1 MEINGSPARLP
12 DVAALALA
20 GYGHFTSMRVDEG
33 RVRGLELH
41 LRRLVR
47 DCRTVF
53 GAELESETVL
63 GYVRHAVA
71 GRSGS
76 FVVRVTV
83 FDPGLDITRPEADA
97 HPCVAVT
104 TRAAG
109 PLSSPPLRVRSVT
122 YSRDT
127 PEVKHV
133 GLFGQL
139 ARRRDARAAGYDD
152 ALYTE
157 PDGRV
162 SEGPTWNVG
171 FVIGDR
177 LVWPDAP
184 CLHGVTVDLLDAVE
198 PSTRTAVRI
207 DELADVQAAFV
218 TNAGIGVRSIASI
231 DGVRLRTDH
240 PLTRR
245 LGAAYLSLPGDP
257 L

>member
-1 MEINGSPARLP
+1 VEINGSPARIE
-12 DVAALALA
+12 DVAALALTA
-20 GYGHFTSMRVDEG
+20 YGHFTSMRVDEG

-53 GAELESETVL
+53 GAELEPETVL
-63 GYVRHAVA
+63 RHVRHAVA
-71 GRSGS
+71 GRPGS

-83 FDPGLDITRPEADA
+83 FDPGLDIARPEATA
-97 HPCVAVT
+97 RPCVAVT

-109 PLSSPPLRVRSVT
+109 PVSAPAPRVRSVT

-133 GLFGQL
+133 GLFAQL

-157 PDGRV
+157 ADGRV

-171 FVIGDR
+171 FVIDDR

-184 CLHGVTVDLLDAVE
+184 CLPGVTVDLLDTVE
-198 PSTRTAVRI
+198 PSARATVRI
-207 DELADVQAAFV
+207 GELADVQAAFA
-218 TNAGIGVRSIASI
+218 TNAGIGIRPIAAI
-231 DGVRLRTDH
+231 DGMPLRTDH
-240 PLTRR
+240 PLTQR
-245 LGAAYLSLPGDP
+245 LGAAYLALPGDP